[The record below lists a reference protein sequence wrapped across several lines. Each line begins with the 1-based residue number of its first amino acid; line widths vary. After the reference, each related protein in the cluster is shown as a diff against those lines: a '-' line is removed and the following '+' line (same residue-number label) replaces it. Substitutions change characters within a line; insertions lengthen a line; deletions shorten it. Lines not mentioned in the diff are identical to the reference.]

1 MRKGIINNSGLKYA
15 CAVKK
20 NIYIF
25 FLLYNKC
32 WPVTHFIIV
41 CSYES
46 PEGSY
51 EIRDT
56 KFAMRN
62 TEYEIRD
69 TKFEIR
75 KASTR

>member
-1 MRKGIINNSGLKYA
+1 MLGAITFFILHATARMIKILMIPVFAVSPAVRK
-15 CAVKK
+15 
-20 NIYIF
+20 
-25 FLLYNKC
+25 
-32 WPVTHFIIV
+32 
-41 CSYES
+41 YES

-62 TEYEIRD
+62 SEYEIRD